1 MLNYTPY
8 NRVDTYTNLL
18 NTLSRLEKVELI
30 KKIADSLKED
40 TIDAEKMERKKS
52 FFSSFGAFSSEQTAE
67 EIIADIKE
75 SRSFRNRD
83 LSLEL

>member
-30 KKIADSLKED
+30 KKIAESLKED
-40 TIDAEKMERKKS
+40 TIDTEKMEREKG

>member
-30 KKIADSLKED
+30 KKIAESLKED
-40 TIDAEKMERKKS
+40 TIDTEKMERYHPRILFYFKR
-52 FFSSFGAFSSEQTAE
+52 F
-67 EIIADIKE
+67 
-75 SRSFRNRD
+75 
-83 LSLEL
+83 L

>member
-30 KKIADSLKED
+30 KKIAESLKED
-40 TIDAEKMERKKS
+40 TIDAEKMEREES
-52 FFSSFGAFSSEQTAE
+52 FFSSIGAFCSEQTAE

>member
-40 TIDAEKMERKKS
+40 TINAEKMERVKS

>member
-40 TIDAEKMERKKS
+40 TIDTEKLEREKS
-52 FFSSFGAFSSEQTAE
+52 FFSSFGAFSSEQAAE
-67 EIIADIKE
+67 DIIADIKG
-75 SRSFRNRD
+75 SRAFRKRD
-83 LSLEL
+83 LSLEI

>member
-40 TIDAEKMERKKS
+40 TINAEKM
-52 FFSSFGAFSSEQTAE
+52 
-67 EIIADIKE
+67 
-75 SRSFRNRD
+75 
-83 LSLEL
+83 

>member
-40 TIDAEKMERKKS
+40 TIDAEKMEREKS

-67 EIIADIKE
+67 EIITDIKE